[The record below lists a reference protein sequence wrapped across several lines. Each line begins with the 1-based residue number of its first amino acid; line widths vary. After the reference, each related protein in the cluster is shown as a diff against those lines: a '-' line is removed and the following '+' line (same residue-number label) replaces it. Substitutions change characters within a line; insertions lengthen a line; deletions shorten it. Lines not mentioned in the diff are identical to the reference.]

1 MIDSERVYALSQSS
15 NYKDRFLAEYCQ
27 LKDRYNKLHRMLVR
41 WEAKT
46 LNFQPTCPFEVLEKQ
61 AALMGQYLKQ
71 LEIRAEIEGID
82 LETEGV

>member
-1 MIDSERVYALSQSS
+1 MVDFERVYALSQSS

-46 LNFQPTCPFEVLEKQ
+46 LDFQPTCPFEVLEKQ
-61 AALMGQYLKQ
+61 AAIMGQYLKQ